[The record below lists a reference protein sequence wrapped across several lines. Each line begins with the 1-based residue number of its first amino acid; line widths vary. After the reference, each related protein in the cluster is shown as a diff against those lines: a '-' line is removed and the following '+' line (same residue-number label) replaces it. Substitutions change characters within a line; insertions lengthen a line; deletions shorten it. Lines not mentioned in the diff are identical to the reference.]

1 MAKYVSKKELLDML
15 NDVPE
20 SAMLSVVDVNNKNV
34 DFPIIGVEDTS
45 MCGFYEIRI
54 DSNQQW

>member
-1 MAKYVSKKELLDML
+1 ML
-15 NDVPE
+15 KDVPE

-54 DSNQQW
+54 DGNQKW